1 MKKISII
8 LLTFAMLLAFC
19 ACNNETDVR
28 GEIKN
33 DTSADSVS
41 DTVSVVDTDVQT
53 NENDA
58 TDTEA
63 GLDFGKTEGNV
74 YENAFIGIGCKLD
87 EGWSFYDDEQ
97 INVLNNLA
105 ADMMP
110 EDAQEMLKEATVVYD
125 MFATAADAMNNIN
138 VNLEKVNAV
147 QLIGL
152 DLAKNFELV
161 VPTLKATY
169 ENAGY
174 TNFNYEITE
183 IEIEGQTFVAM
194 KASAE
199 ISGVNMYQLLFQK
212 KCNGY
217 LANVTITSYF
227 DDATETILDTFY
239 LVK

>member
-1 MKKISII
+1 MKRISII
-8 LLTFAMLLAFC
+8 FLTLAMIVILC
-19 ACNNETDVR
+19 ACNNQIDVG
-28 GEIKN
+28 GEIIN

-41 DTVSVVDTDVQT
+41 DTVSVVDTDAQT
-53 NENDA
+53 NENNA

-74 YENAFIGIGCKLD
+74 YENAFIGIGCKLG
-87 EGWSFYDDEQ
+87 EGWSFYSDEE
-97 INVLNNLA
+97 INALNNLA
-105 ADMMP
+105 VGMMP
-110 EDAQEMLKEATVVYD
+110 EEAQELLKEANLFYD

-152 DLAKNFELV
+152 DLAKNFELL

-183 IEIEGQTFVAM
+183 IEIEGKALVAM

-199 ISGVNMYQLLFQK
+199 ISGVNMYQLVFQK

-227 DDATETILDTFY
+227 DDVTETILDTFY